1 MSGGWCL
8 SLTGLMTL
16 KKSLALSGTM
26 GSLYSVALRP
36 VALAA
41 RMQSLGIWGLQG
53 SVHFFPNICAPIIR
67 KCNPTYSVILR
78 RDMEE
83 GTMGVG
89 KKRPQNVTEAWGVSN
104 FGTSG
109 AGI

>member
-26 GSLYSVALRP
+26 GGLYSVALRHVP

-41 RMQSLGIWGLQG
+41 RMHSLGIWGLQG
-53 SVHFFPNICAPIIR
+53 NVHFFPNICVPIIR

-83 GTMGVG
+83 GKMGVG
-89 KKRPQNVTEAWGVSN
+89 K
-104 FGTSG
+104 
-109 AGI
+109 